1 MKIVGRPLS
10 EVIELITNANLQS
23 VDNCF
28 LRNGAV
34 VWERLHSER
43 EDVCAEL
50 LGASRPIVEPATA
63 ISEIEPADESVR
75 DVEWNDRE
83 LLQARLRRLDDAL
96 DRLMAGAYGRC
107 SECNKPIDEKRLA
120 ANPAVSY
127 CVSCQ
132 HRSEGEQHFRT
143 M

>member
-1 MKIVGRPLS
+1 M
-10 EVIELITNANLQS
+10 ITNANLQS
-23 VDNCF
+23 VNNCF

-43 EDVCAEL
+43 EDVCANL
-50 LGASRPIVEPATA
+50 LGASRPISEPATA
-63 ISEIEPADESVR
+63 MNEMEPADESVR
-75 DVEWNDRE
+75 DVEWNHRE

-96 DRLMAGAYGRC
+96 DRLMADAYGRC
-107 SECNKPIDEKRLA
+107 SECNKPIEEKRLA
-120 ANPAVSY
+120 VDPAVSY